1 MKYLKKIIAVVL
13 AAGMIISN
21 APVAGSAANQNSRA
35 SKRTYNWYDKCAD
48 DIDENYTYEGS
59 DLGIE
64 ATEDYTTF
72 KIWAPSATY
81 IKVNIY
87 RKGVNDDDE
96 SSKVGSF
103 TLEKMFANGNRD
115 VWTGVWTL
123 TLIGDWRGFYYNYTI
138 STTDITGAHDT
149 TYQVAD
155 QYSIAVSADGKR
167 SYIIDP
173 DMVSPDGWENDKHIY
188 VDTAKANN
196 VYKVSIKDF
205 STDTSSGTTSNGKYS
220 AFTEKGATVNNAGEL
235 SSGIDYLKELGVTT
249 VQLAPFSDYASDD
262 EYVVANFNAPEPD
275 YASDASNSEAIIKE
289 CKAMIQA
296 LHNAGISVVMEMPYT
311 HTVTPTESVF
321 EKVVPG
327 YYYRHNTN
335 GTYYTTTDYDNECA
349 TERAMYRKYV
359 ENSMKY
365 WAEVYHIDGFSI
377 DLVDCFDTKAY
388 HSRLDK
394 WLDEVKENV
403 AKTDP
408 RLVIWGDNYTKTDR

>member
-48 DIDENYTYEGS
+48 DIDENYTYEGL

-138 STTDITGAHDT
+138 STTNITGAHDT
-149 TYQVAD
+149 KYQVAD
-155 QYSIAVSADGKR
+155 PYSVAVSADGKR
-167 SYIIDP
+167 SYITDP
-173 DMVSPDGWENDKHIY
+173 DMVI
-188 VDTAKANN
+188 
-196 VYKVSIKDF
+196 
-205 STDTSSGTTSNGKYS
+205 
-220 AFTEKGATVNNAGEL
+220 
-235 SSGIDYLKELGVTT
+235 
-249 VQLAPFSDYASDD
+249 
-262 EYVVANFNAPEPD
+262 
-275 YASDASNSEAIIKE
+275 
-289 CKAMIQA
+289 M
-296 LHNAGISVVMEMPYT
+296 
-311 HTVTPTESVF
+311 
-321 EKVVPG
+321 
-327 YYYRHNTN
+327 
-335 GTYYTTTDYDNECA
+335 
-349 TERAMYRKYV
+349 
-359 ENSMKY
+359 
-365 WAEVYHIDGFSI
+365 
-377 DLVDCFDTKAY
+377 
-388 HSRLDK
+388 
-394 WLDEVKENV
+394 
-403 AKTDP
+403 
-408 RLVIWGDNYTKTDR
+408 YTK